1 MRDREYYYNPHRAKP
16 SETRIPKDGI
26 RKVMTITE
34 MSARHHEIA
43 RRLLLGQ
50 SNVDIA
56 RDLGITPTSVSIVR
70 NSPVVIEQLS
80 FLSAKRD
87 VKAMRIS
94 EQIAESLPMCVKYL
108 KETIEDAEIS
118 DNLKSR
124 NAFGLLAAGGHGA
137 TKNVNVRGVHA
148 VLTPSDIQEIR
159 KEAEQIGMDNGI
171 VDADYDEDLAASGSR
186 TEHTPGL
193 APAEDM

>member
-1 MRDREYYYNPHRAKP
+1 MKEYYNPYRTKP
-16 SETRIPKDGI
+16 TETRIPNDGI
-26 RKVMTITE
+26 RKVVKITE

-50 SNVDIA
+50 SNNDIA
-56 RDLGITPTSVSIVR
+56 RDLGIGHVNVSLVR
-70 NSPVVIEQLS
+70 NSPVVKEQLG

-87 VKAMRIS
+87 AKVMRIS

-108 KETIEDAEIS
+108 KETIEDPEVT
-118 DNLKSR
+118 DHLKSR

-159 KEAEQIGMDNGI
+159 AEAEQIGMDNNI
-171 VDADYDEDLAASGSR
+171 IDAEYDDGEDS
-186 TEHTPGL
+186 
-193 APAEDM
+193 